1 VTLCIVWNDAGNIH
15 FASDSRGTAGG
26 NTIDAVIKVLR
37 IPYRISGAAFPGET
51 PPVLAEGEIGMAA
64 AGATLIA
71 MMTKEALVELVRNM
85 QGVQGH
91 NTFGMDEI
99 ASFLFQGFKEICGR
113 FHTMGTAGDT
123 SVIIAGHCAA
133 TRRLRS
139 FKMEHVWAL
148 QEQFCTEVLTNHGD
162 VEYLGVGIPIAAGHL
177 LGQPLTQRTML
188 SAMQAVIDDP
198 SVPGVGGNIQYGSFN
213 GSNFVVSGVAVM
225 TQGEVHY
232 WRGPL
237 DLNGAAFNQ
246 AGSLLPSFPYL
257 DMI

>member
-1 VTLCIVWNDAGNIH
+1 MTLCIVWNYAGNIH

-26 NTIDAVIKVLR
+26 NAIDAVIKVLR
-37 IPYRISGAAFPGET
+37 IPYRISGAAYPGQT

-64 AGATLIA
+64 AGATLVA

-113 FHTMGTAGDT
+113 FHMMGAAGDT

-133 TRRLRS
+133 TRKLRS
-139 FKMEHVWAL
+139 FKMENVWSL
-148 QEQFCTEVLTNHGD
+148 QQQFCTEVLTNDGD
-162 VEYLGVGIPIAAGHL
+162 VEYLGAGISIATSHIHGR
-177 LGQPLTQRTML
+177 PLTQRMVL
-188 SAMQAVIDDP
+188 AAIQAVIDDP
-198 SVPGVGGNIQYGSFN
+198 SVPGVGGNIQYGSFS